1 MRFPYFLGRPR
12 FPVGAGGS
20 SYMAVSTRALQMMPR
35 FPNSLMSP
43 ATSAFGYQLS
53 HSRNTCLEEP
63 ITPIAC
69 RTISAA
75 VSSLLFSL
83 SQSRYPRG
91 TDRYWICPSFK
102 PGRTAGCLPY
112 NGRSGNWSHYVQH
125 GQRVLSRVQTFCRI
139 SLPWCHQWTGTGAGF
154 QGNLEPL

>member
-75 VSSLLFSL
+75 VSSLLFP
-83 SQSRYPRG
+83 YPRAGIPGEPTG
-91 TDRYWICPSFK
+91 TGSARPLK